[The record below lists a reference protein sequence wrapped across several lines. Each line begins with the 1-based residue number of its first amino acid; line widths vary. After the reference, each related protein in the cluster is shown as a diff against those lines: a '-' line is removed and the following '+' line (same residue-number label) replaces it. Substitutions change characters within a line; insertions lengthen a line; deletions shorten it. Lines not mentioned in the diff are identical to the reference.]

1 MSHIKRIFE
10 DKNFREV
17 NDTILDECD
26 FIQDFID
33 EFEERGDVRIL
44 ITFGG
49 FRVSSISEFK
59 KYINQN
65 IDTSIPSI
73 QYALSGSFKD
83 KTDILL
89 PFINSLKDR
98 IRDTFCRFDGMNIS
112 DSHKYIQEFTR
123 VYQKRG
129 LKKNQKYEFPYLIT
143 ETHDCSF
150 SIQLS
155 NIKGRY
161 FEANPELFT

>member
-1 MSHIKRIFE
+1 MRHIKRIFE
-10 DKNFREV
+10 DKNFRDV
-17 NDTILDECD
+17 NHTILDECD
-26 FIQDFID
+26 FLQDLID

-44 ITFGG
+44 ITCGG
-49 FRVSSISEFK
+49 FRAFSISEFK

-65 IDTSIPSI
+65 IDNSIPSI

-89 PFINSLKDR
+89 SFIDSLKSR
-98 IRDTFCRFDGMNIS
+98 IKDTFCRIDGVNIS
-112 DSHKYIQEFTR
+112 DSHKYIQQFSR
-123 VYQKRG
+123 DQKRA

-150 SIQLS
+150 SIQLT
-155 NIKGRY
+155 NTKGRY